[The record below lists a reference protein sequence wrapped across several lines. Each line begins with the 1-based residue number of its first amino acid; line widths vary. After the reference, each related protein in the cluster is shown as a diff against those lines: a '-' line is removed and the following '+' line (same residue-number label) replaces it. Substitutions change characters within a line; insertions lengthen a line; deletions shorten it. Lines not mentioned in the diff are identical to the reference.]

1 MENSNYLLR
10 NRSKALIFKGRKF
23 NDGDTSWIGGN
34 APAYF
39 DDQKD
44 FQSKYG
50 SKYYFYLSLVN
61 PLNPTMM
68 VTIFFPRDYDE
79 YLENNKYPN
88 CAILLVEHP
97 VSNESS
103 TDVFTNPNMKKYA
116 IDNCGVI
123 NNDTS
128 ENQIFLVK
136 FGGTPEHI
144 QDKNFY
150 TKELVADSYEF
161 LFQIDEQGYPEEDDF
176 IQGNYPFSYG
186 ALYIYAQ
193 IKNENVTDPVI
204 GYWQFS

>member
-1 MENSNYLLR
+1 MENSNDLLS
-10 NRSKALIFKGRKF
+10 NRSKALVFTGREF

-68 VTIFFPRDYDE
+68 FTIFFPRDYDE

-103 TDVFTNPNMKKYA
+103 TDVFTNSNMKKYA
-116 IDNCGVI
+116 IGNCGVI

-144 QDKNFY
+144 QNKNFY
-150 TKELVADSYEF
+150 TKELVADSFEF

-193 IKNENVTDPVI
+193 IKNENVTDPVV

>member
-1 MENSNYLLR
+1 MENSNDLLS
-10 NRSKALIFKGRKF
+10 NRSKALIFMGRKF

-34 APAYF
+34 APTYF

-68 VTIFFPRDYDE
+68 FTIFFPRDYDE

-116 IDNCGVI
+116 IGKCGVI

-128 ENQIFLVK
+128 EHQIFLVK

-144 QDKNFY
+144 QNKNFY
-150 TKELVADSYEF
+150 TKELVADSFEF

-193 IKNENVTDPVI
+193 IKNENVTDPVV

>member
-1 MENSNYLLR
+1 MENLSNILSD
-10 NRSKALIFKGRKF
+10 RSKALIFKGRKF
-23 NDGDTSWIGGN
+23 TDGDTSWIGGN

-44 FQSKYG
+44 FQSRYG
-50 SKYYFYLSLVN
+50 SKYYFFLSLVN
-61 PLNPTMM
+61 PLNSAMM
-68 VTIFFPRDYDE
+68 FTIFFPREYDE

-88 CAILLVEHP
+88 CTILLVEHP

-103 TDVFTNPNMKKYA
+103 KDVFTNPDMKKYA
-116 IDNCGVI
+116 VVNCGVI

-128 ENQIFLVK
+128 DNEIFLIK
-136 FGGTPEHI
+136 FWGTPEHI
-144 QDKNFY
+144 QNKNFY
-150 TKELVADSYEF
+150 TKELVADSFEF

-186 ALYIYAQ
+186 AIYIYAQ
-193 IKNENVTDPVI
+193 IKNENVMDPIV

>member
-1 MENSNYLLR
+1 MENSNDLLS
-10 NRSKALIFKGRKF
+10 NRSKALVFTGREF

-68 VTIFFPRDYDE
+68 FTIFFPRDYDE

-116 IDNCGVI
+116 IGKCGVI

-144 QDKNFY
+144 QNKNFY
-150 TKELVADSYEF
+150 TKELVADSFEF

-193 IKNENVTDPVI
+193 IKNENVTDPVV